1 MKQRSLHFLAVLTAL
16 LLPVCAWANIWQ
28 DPESKVNYE
37 YTPGGSQASVKGG
50 QYGELAGS
58 PEVQGDVAILSS
70 INVNGK
76 EYKVTSIKDWAFL
89 DCIDMTSVT
98 IPNSVIS
105 IGESA
110 FYGCRGLNSIIIPNS
125 VKTIAE
131 GTFLGCSGLTAVTI
145 PNSVEVI
152 AGSAFEKCSGLVSV
166 TIPNS
171 VTSIKFAAFAEC
183 SSLTSITIPNSI
195 TSIEAGAFLG
205 CGGLTSITVEEGNPN
220 YDSRNNC
227 NAIINTKTNVLIT
240 GCNNTV
246 IPNNVTRIEADAFSD
261 CTGLTA
267 VTIPNS
273 VTSIGRNAFEGCS
286 SLTSIIIPNSVTS
299 IGNYAFDSC
308 SGLTSIII
316 PNSVTSIENNPFDGC
331 SGLTSIIVESGN
343 SVYDSRNNC
352 NALIHTATN
361 KLIKGCENTVIPNTV
376 TTIEEGAFDRCYG
389 LNSITIP
396 NSVKSIGV
404 GTFAGCNSLTSII
417 VESGNTVFDSR
428 DNCNAIIH
436 TASHELIAGCK
447 NTVIPNSV
455 TSIGVGAFSGCR
467 DLTSI
472 TIPNSVTSIGL
483 GAFAGCNS
491 LTSVNF
497 GNSLTTIGSAAFFT
511 CDGLTSVTIPN
522 SVITIGEQAFC
533 DCNDLIS
540 VTIPNSV
547 TSIGD
552 GAFAGCT
559 KLQEVRSFI
568 ENPFVILNDVF
579 ENYDEKTNGS
589 TFTTATL
596 YVPVGTKAKYEAT
609 MGWKNFKT
617 IIETTYIEPI
627 EGEMTINTTNLSGE
641 DLTDNVVND
650 VYYNITDGAYDA
662 TDGSIIISQPTNIGQ
677 ISNKEPGSADVKE
690 KFNGMILRVGK
701 GKGIITVNV
710 KTSGNAQLVVQ
721 IGNGTPM
728 IASRTERGDVEVS
741 YDVEEDTNVY
751 IYAILGSS
759 NATTRAVSD
768 GEVRIYGV
776 KVSPGAVSGITNAKG
791 ETTTDSRYYNL
802 GGQRLTKP
810 QKGIN
815 IVGGKKVFVP

>member
-58 PEVQGDVAILSS
+58 PEVQGDVAILPS

-76 EYKVTSIKDWAFL
+76 EYKVTSIKDWAFFWCT
-89 DCIDMTSVT
+89 DITSVT

-171 VTSIKFAAFAEC
+171 VTSIEYAAFAEC
-183 SSLTSITIPNSI
+183 SSLTSITIPNSVK
-195 TSIEAGAFLG
+195 SIQPGAFFG
-205 CGGLTSITVEEGNPN
+205 CGGLTSITVEEENPN

-246 IPNNVTRIEADAFSD
+246 IPSNVTRIEENAFNG
-261 CTGLTA
+261 CTGLA
-267 VTIPNS
+267 SITIPNS

-299 IGNYAFDSC
+299 IGNYAFDS
-308 SGLTSIII
+308 
-316 PNSVTSIENNPFDGC
+316 C

-396 NSVKSIGV
+396 NSVESIGV

-417 VESGNTVFDSR
+417 VESENTVYDSR

-455 TSIGVGAFSGCR
+455 TSIGVGAFSDCR

-522 SVITIGEQAFC
+522 SVITIGEQAFW

-552 GAFAGCT
+552 GAFADCT

-596 YVPVGTKAKYEAT
+596 YVPVGTKAKYEAAK
-609 MGWKNFKT
+609 GWKNFKT

-627 EGEMTINTTNLSGE
+627 EGEMTINTTNLGGE

-759 NATTRAVSD
+759 NATTRAGAD

>member
-28 DPESKVNYE
+28 DPETKVNYE

-58 PEVQGDVAILSS
+58 PEVQGDVAILPS
-70 INVNGK
+70 ISVNGK
-76 EYKVTSIKDWAFL
+76 EYKVTSIRDWAFFWCT
-89 DCIDMTSVT
+89 DITSVT

-110 FYGCRGLNSIIIPNS
+110 FHGCRGLNSIIIPNS

-131 GTFLGCSGLTAVTI
+131 GTFWGCSGLTAVTI

-152 AGSAFEKCSGLVSV
+152 AGSVFEKCSGLVSV

-171 VTSIKFAAFAEC
+171 VTSIEYAAFSGC
-183 SSLTSITIPNSI
+183 SSLTSITIPNSV
-195 TSIEAGAFLG
+195 TSIQAGAFYD
-205 CGGLTSITVEEGNPN
+205 CGGLTSITVEEGNQN

-246 IPNNVTRIEADAFSD
+246 IPNNVTCIEENAFNG
-261 CTGLTA
+261 CTGLTS

-299 IGNYAFDSC
+299 IGNYAFS
-308 SGLTSIII
+308 
-316 PNSVTSIENNPFDGC
+316 GC

-361 KLIKGCENTVIPNTV
+361 KLIQGCENTVIPNTV

-417 VESGNTVFDSR
+417 VESENTVYDSR

-455 TSIGVGAFSGCR
+455 TSIGVGAFSDCR

-522 SVITIGEQAFC
+522 SVITIGEQAFW

-547 TSIGD
+547 TSIGG
-552 GAFAGCT
+552 GAFADCT

-568 ENPFVILNDVF
+568 EEPFEILNDVF
-579 ENYDEKTNGS
+579 ENYAGKANDA

-627 EGEMTINTTNLSGE
+627 EGEMTINTTNLGGE

-677 ISNKEPGSADVKE
+677 INNKEPGSADVKE
-690 KFNGMILRVGK
+690 KFNGMILRVAK

-759 NATTRAVSD
+759 NATTRAGAD

-802 GGQRLTKP
+802 GGQRLAKP
-810 QKGIN
+810 RKGIN
-815 IVGGKKVFVP
+815 LVGGKKVFVP

>member
-28 DPESKVNYE
+28 DPETKVNYE

-58 PEVQGDVAILSS
+58 PEVQGDVAILPS
-70 INVNGK
+70 ISVNGK
-76 EYKVTSIKDWAFL
+76 EYKVTSIRDWAFFWCT
-89 DCIDMTSVT
+89 DITSVT

-110 FYGCRGLNSIIIPNS
+110 FHGCRGLNSIIIPNS

-131 GTFLGCSGLTAVTI
+131 GTFWGCSGLTAVTI

-152 AGSAFEKCSGLVSV
+152 AGSVFEKCSGLVSV

-171 VTSIKFAAFAEC
+171 VTSIEYAAFSGC
-183 SSLTSITIPNSI
+183 SSLTSITIPNSV
-195 TSIEAGAFLG
+195 TSIQAGAFYD
-205 CGGLTSITVEEGNPN
+205 CGGLTSITVEEGNQN

-246 IPNNVTRIEADAFSD
+246 IPNNVTCIEENAFNG
-261 CTGLTA
+261 CTGLTS

-299 IGNYAFDSC
+299 IGNYAFS
-308 SGLTSIII
+308 
-316 PNSVTSIENNPFDGC
+316 GC

-396 NSVKSIGV
+396 NSVESIGV

-497 GNSLTTIGSAAFFT
+497 GNSLTTIGSSAFFT

-522 SVITIGEQAFC
+522 SVITIGEQAFW

-547 TSIGD
+547 TSIGG
-552 GAFAGCT
+552 GAFADCT

-627 EGEMTINTTNLSGE
+627 EGETTINTTNLGGE

-690 KFNGMILRVGK
+690 KFNGMILRVAK

-741 YDVEEDTNVY
+741 YDVEVDTNVY

-759 NATTRAVSD
+759 NATTRAGAD

-791 ETTTDSRYYNL
+791 ETTTDSRYYNF

>member
-58 PEVQGDVAILSS
+58 PEVQGDVAILPS
-70 INVNGK
+70 ISVNGK
-76 EYKVTSIKDWAFL
+76 EYKVTSIRDWAFFWCT
-89 DCIDMTSVT
+89 DITSVT

-125 VKTIAE
+125 VKTISE
-131 GTFLGCSGLTAVTI
+131 GTFWGCSSLTAVTI
-145 PNSVEVI
+145 PNSVKVI

-171 VTSIKFAAFAEC
+171 VTSIEYAAFAEC
-183 SSLTSITIPNSI
+183 SSLTSITIPNSV
-195 TSIEAGAFLG
+195 TSIEAGAFMV
-205 CGGLTSITVEEGNPN
+205 CGGLTSITVEEGNQN

-246 IPNNVTRIEADAFSD
+246 IPNNVTRIEENAFNG
-261 CTGLTA
+261 CTGLTSI
-267 VTIPNS
+267 TIPNS

-299 IGNYAFDSC
+299 IGNYAFDS
-308 SGLTSIII
+308 
-316 PNSVTSIENNPFDGC
+316 C

-396 NSVKSIGV
+396 NSVESIGV

-417 VESGNTVFDSR
+417 VESGNTVYDSR

-522 SVITIGEQAFC
+522 SVITIGEDAFW

-547 TSIGD
+547 TSIGG
-552 GAFAGCT
+552 GAFADCT

-596 YVPVGTKAKYEAT
+596 YVPVGTKAKYEAAQ
-609 MGWKNFKT
+609 GWKNFKT

-627 EGEMTINTTNLSGE
+627 EGETTINTTNLGGE

-690 KFNGMILRVGK
+690 KFNGMILRVAK

-741 YDVEEDTNVY
+741 YDVTEDTYVY

-759 NATTRAVSD
+759 NATTRAGAD

>member
-28 DPESKVNYE
+28 DPETKVNYE

-58 PEVQGDVAILSS
+58 PEVQGDVAILPS
-70 INVNGK
+70 ISVNGK
-76 EYKVTSIKDWAFL
+76 EYKVTSIRDWAFFWCT
-89 DCIDMTSVT
+89 DITSVT

-110 FYGCRGLNSIIIPNS
+110 FHGCRGLNSIIIPNS

-131 GTFLGCSGLTAVTI
+131 GTFWGCSGLTAVTI

-152 AGSAFEKCSGLVSV
+152 AGSVFEKCSGLVSV

-171 VTSIKFAAFAEC
+171 VTSIEYAAFSGC
-183 SSLTSITIPNSI
+183 SSLTSITIPNSV
-195 TSIEAGAFLG
+195 TSIQAGAFMS
-205 CGGLTSITVEEGNPN
+205 CGGLTSITVEEGNQN

-246 IPNNVTRIEADAFSD
+246 IPNNVTCIEENAFNG
-261 CTGLTA
+261 CTGLTS

-299 IGNYAFDSC
+299 IGNYAFS
-308 SGLTSIII
+308 
-316 PNSVTSIENNPFDGC
+316 GC

-361 KLIKGCENTVIPNTV
+361 KLIQGCENTVIPNTV

-417 VESGNTVFDSR
+417 VESENTVYDSR

-455 TSIGVGAFSGCR
+455 TSIGVGAFSDCR

-522 SVITIGEQAFC
+522 SVITIGEQAFW

-547 TSIGD
+547 TSIGG
-552 GAFAGCT
+552 GAFADCT

-568 ENPFVILNDVF
+568 EEPFEILNDVF
-579 ENYDEKTNGS
+579 ENYAGKANDA

-627 EGEMTINTTNLSGE
+627 EGEMTINTTNLGGE

-677 ISNKEPGSADVKE
+677 INNKEPGSADVKE
-690 KFNGMILRVGK
+690 KFNGMILRVAK

-759 NATTRAVSD
+759 NATTRAGAD

-802 GGQRLTKP
+802 GGQRLAKP
-810 QKGIN
+810 RKGIN
-815 IVGGKKVFVP
+815 LVGGKKVFVP

>member
-28 DPESKVNYE
+28 DPETKVNYE

-58 PEVQGDVAILSS
+58 PEVQGDVAILPS
-70 INVNGK
+70 ISVNGK
-76 EYKVTSIKDWAFL
+76 EYKVTSIRDWAFFWCT
-89 DCIDMTSVT
+89 DITSVT

-110 FYGCRGLNSIIIPNS
+110 FHGCRGLNSIIIPNS

-131 GTFLGCSGLTAVTI
+131 GTFWGCSGLTAVTI

-152 AGSAFEKCSGLVSV
+152 AGSVFEKCRGLVSV

-171 VTSIKFAAFAEC
+171 VTSIEYAAFSGC
-183 SSLTSITIPNSI
+183 SSLTSITIPNSV
-195 TSIEAGAFLG
+195 TSIQAGAFMS
-205 CGGLTSITVEEGNPN
+205 CGGLTSITVEEGNQN

-246 IPNNVTRIEADAFSD
+246 IPNNVTCIEENAFNG
-261 CTGLTA
+261 CTGLTS

-299 IGNYAFDSC
+299 IGNYAFS
-308 SGLTSIII
+308 
-316 PNSVTSIENNPFDGC
+316 GC

-361 KLIKGCENTVIPNTV
+361 KLIQGCENTVIPNTV

-417 VESGNTVFDSR
+417 VESENTVYDSR

-455 TSIGVGAFSGCR
+455 TSIGVGAFSDCR

-522 SVITIGEQAFC
+522 SVITIGEQAFW

-547 TSIGD
+547 TSIGG
-552 GAFAGCT
+552 GAFADCT

-568 ENPFVILNDVF
+568 EEPFEILNDVF
-579 ENYDEKTNGS
+579 ENYAGKANDA

-627 EGEMTINTTNLSGE
+627 EGEMTINTTNLGGE

-677 ISNKEPGSADVKE
+677 INNKEPGSADVKE
-690 KFNGMILRVGK
+690 KFNGMILRVAK

-759 NATTRAVSD
+759 NATTRAGAD

-802 GGQRLTKP
+802 GGQRLAKP
-810 QKGIN
+810 RKGIN
-815 IVGGKKVFVP
+815 LVGGKKVFVP

>member
-28 DPESKVNYE
+28 DPETKVNYE

-58 PEVQGDVAILSS
+58 PEVQGDVAILPS
-70 INVNGK
+70 ISVNGK
-76 EYKVTSIKDWAFL
+76 EYKVTSIRDWAFFWCT
-89 DCIDMTSVT
+89 DITSVT

-152 AGSAFEKCSGLVSV
+152 AGGAFEKCSGLVSV

-171 VTSIKFAAFAEC
+171 VTSIEYAAFAEC
-183 SSLTSITIPNSI
+183 SSLTSITIPNSVK
-195 TSIEAGAFLG
+195 SIQAGAFMG
-205 CGGLTSITVEEGNPN
+205 CGGLTSITVEEGTEN

-246 IPNNVTRIEADAFSD
+246 IPSNVTRIEENAFNG
-261 CTGLTA
+261 CTGLTS

-299 IGNYAFDSC
+299 IGNYAF
-308 SGLTSIII
+308 
-316 PNSVTSIENNPFDGC
+316 NSC

-352 NALIHTATN
+352 NALIHTTTN

-404 GTFAGCNSLTSII
+404 ATFAGCNSLTSII
-417 VESGNTVFDSR
+417 VESGNTVYDSR

-455 TSIGVGAFSGCR
+455 TSIGVGAFSDCR

-522 SVITIGEQAFC
+522 SVITIGEQAFW

-547 TSIGD
+547 TSIGG
-552 GAFAGCT
+552 GAFADCT

-627 EGEMTINTTNLSGE
+627 EGETTINTTNLGGE

-690 KFNGMILRVGK
+690 KFNGMILRVAK

-741 YDVEEDTNVY
+741 YDVEVDTNVY

-802 GGQRLTKP
+802 GGQRLAKP
-810 QKGIN
+810 RKGIN
-815 IVGGKKVFVP
+815 IVGGKKMFVP

>member
-1 MKQRSLHFLAVLTAL
+1 MKQRSLHILAVLTAL
-16 LLPVCAWANIWQ
+16 LLPLCAWANIWQ
-28 DPESKVNYE
+28 DPETKVNYE

-58 PEVQGDVAILSS
+58 PEVQGDVAILPS
-70 INVNGK
+70 ISVNGK
-76 EYKVTSIKDWAFL
+76 EYKVTSIRDWAFFWCT
-89 DCIDMTSVT
+89 DITSVT

-110 FYGCRGLNSIIIPNS
+110 FYQCRGLNSIIIPNS
-125 VKTIAE
+125 VKTISE

-152 AGSAFEKCSGLVSV
+152 AGGAFEKCSGLVSV

-171 VTSIKFAAFAEC
+171 VTSIEYAAFAEC
-183 SSLTSITIPNSI
+183 SSLTSITIPNSV
-195 TSIEAGAFLG
+195 TSIQAGAFMS
-205 CGGLTSITVEEGNPN
+205 CGGLTSITVEEGNQN

-246 IPNNVTRIEADAFSD
+246 IPSNVTRIEEDAFNGCS
-261 CTGLTA
+261 GLTTI
-267 VTIPNS
+267 TIPNS
-273 VTSIGRNAFEGCS
+273 VTSIGRNAFGSCS

-299 IGNYAFDSC
+299 IGNNAFYS
-308 SGLTSIII
+308 
-316 PNSVTSIENNPFDGC
+316 C

-361 KLIKGCENTVIPNTV
+361 KLIKACENTVIPNTV

-417 VESGNTVFDSR
+417 VESGNTVYDSR

-436 TASHELIAGCK
+436 TASYELIAGCK

-455 TSIGVGAFSGCR
+455 TSIGVGAFSDCR

-497 GNSLTTIGSAAFFT
+497 GNSLTTIGSAAFFN

-522 SVITIGEQAFC
+522 SVITIGEQAFW

-547 TSIGD
+547 TSIGG
-552 GAFAGCT
+552 GAFADCT

-568 ENPFVILNDVF
+568 EEPFEILNDVF
-579 ENYDEKTNGS
+579 ENYAGKANDA

-596 YVPVGTKAKYEAT
+596 YVPVGTKAKYEAAQ
-609 MGWKNFKT
+609 GWKNFKT

-627 EGEMTINTTNLSGE
+627 EGEMTINTTNLGGE

-690 KFNGMILRVGK
+690 KFNGMILRVAK

-728 IASRTERGDVEVS
+728 IVSRTERGDVEVS

-759 NATTRAVSD
+759 NAPTRAVSD

-802 GGQRLTKP
+802 SGQRLTKP

-815 IVGGKKVFVP
+815 IVGGKKMFVP